1 MLGCEEKNLGGGLP
15 PAKFFSNKAI
25 ERLFNLLNT
34 FPPKQRMYLVSTVVY
49 LDHQYVKNIC
59 EISLQRNQYLGNTC
73 KALHIKR
80 YHQLGT

>member
-34 FPPKQRMYLVSTVVY
+34 FPPKQHMYLVSTVVY
-49 LDHQYVKNIC
+49 LGHQYVKNIC
-59 EISLQRNQYLGNTC
+59 MCNISAEEPVLRKHTQGPAY
-73 KALHIKR
+73 
-80 YHQLGT
+80 